1 MIDNYNIQDSFDFIE
16 ANWNRRS
23 FVEEVLKAISFA
35 YQYTVEENE
44 ISPYEHELI
53 KRAFSPLGKLNQVE
67 LAVYNIAPRGYKPQV
82 LAPIN
87 KLYWNYLCKTHTSRA
102 IV

>member
-1 MIDNYNIQDSFDFIE
+1 MIDNYTIKDSFNFIE
-16 ANWNRRS
+16 ANWNGGS
-23 FVEEVLKAISFA
+23 FVEEVLNAISFA
-35 YQYTVEENE
+35 YQYTVNEDE
-44 ISPYEHELI
+44 ISASEHELI
-53 KRAFSPLGKLNQVE
+53 ERAFSPLGKLNQVE

-87 KLYWNYLCKTHTSRA
+87 KLYWNYLYKTHTSRA